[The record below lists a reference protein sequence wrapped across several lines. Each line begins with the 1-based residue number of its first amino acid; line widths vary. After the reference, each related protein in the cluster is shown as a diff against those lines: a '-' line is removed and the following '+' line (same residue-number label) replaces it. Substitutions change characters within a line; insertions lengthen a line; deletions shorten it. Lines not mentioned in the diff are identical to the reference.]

1 MSSDQSV
8 SDNTVCDH
16 RVTKIV
22 RASLLASLAAMSV
35 VACGGGGGSGPT
47 PSPPMLPPTSPPPP
61 APPPPAPPPPPPP
74 PASFFET
81 SEYFGSGFRSSGGQ
95 NNIGSGLGL
104 IHASSAYA
112 AGATGAGITVAVIDT
127 NVDTSISELTGQLAG
142 TFDVNATGRAADDID
157 SNGHGTMVT
166 SVIVANKDGVGIHG
180 VAFDAKVLAIR
191 ADTRGTCQTTGEDE
205 GCKFN
210 DNALSTA
217 IDYAI
222 SHGARVINMSL
233 GGEPDLDPT
242 LENAVRR
249 AAAAGILVVISA
261 GNEGKA
267 PTSTDPAEGT
277 SPTEPA
283 YIAGLASSLGR
294 VVAVGAV
301 DNNGKMATFSNRAGA
316 TKNYYLLAPG
326 ASLIVA
332 GVDDNIR
339 NPTAP
344 DCSATVTTNCNDTD
358 TDGDYWLASGT
369 SFSAPHVAGAL
380 ALMLSLFP
388 NIKPEDALSALLM
401 TADDYIDTNPD
412 AVLGIAAGVGADTV
426 SGVGILNLQRA
437 FAPIGPTAIDLGSG
451 KVPLAQALS
460 PAAGALGDWIDHS
473 GAFDGL
479 VFQDMFDRGFR
490 IGEASTGPARAPF
503 ADFGLRARYARGQAR
518 AVEVG
523 PASLSWF
530 NAPPEPYDPRKPWA
544 EAPDPTFEMH
554 YRFSDGGELA
564 TGRGGGPQRLTPG
577 LMLVQDASGP
587 TTLDSGQAWASVAQT
602 FGPITL
608 DMRSASGEGRSAS
621 SVGFGHTGD
630 GWAMRFGLSSMRD
643 ERTTLGG
650 ALQSRFG
657 EQDGER
663 MSAASFESRVEA
675 GAWRLSG
682 AVEAASV
689 RIDSAAV
696 SGLWT
701 SAWSLSAEHD
711 FAGGALRLSAA
722 QPRRAEGGALTFNGP
737 VEVLKSGALRFE
749 TRTPGLTPSG
759 REFDI
764 ETAWTTRLGPQTTLE
779 AAGVVSMQPNH
790 VADADPAAALWLGV
804 RHVW

>member
-1 MSSDQSV
+1 MSSDQSAP
-8 SDNTVCDH
+8 DNPLCDH

-22 RASLLASLAAMSV
+22 RASLLASLAAISV
-35 VACGGGGGSGPT
+35 VACGGGGSGPT
-47 PSPPMLPPTSPPPP
+47 PSPPMLPPTLPPPP
-61 APPPPAPPPPPPP
+61 APPPSPPPPPPP

-81 SEYFGSGFRSSGGQ
+81 SEYFGSGFKGTD
-95 NNIGSGLGL
+95 GSGLGL
-104 IHASSAYA
+104 IGASSAYA
-112 AGATGAGITVAVIDT
+112 AGATGEGITVAVIDT
-127 NVDTSISELTGQLAG
+127 NVDTSISELTGQLEG
-142 TFDVNATGRAADDID
+142 TFDVISGRPLSDID
-157 SNGHGTMVT
+157 SDGHGTMVT
-166 SVIVANKDGVGIHG
+166 SVIVANKDGVGVHG

-191 ADTRGTCQTTGEDE
+191 ADTQGSCQTTGEDE
-205 GCKFN
+205 GCSFG
-210 DNALSTA
+210 DNNLATA

-222 SHGARVINMSL
+222 SHGVRVINMSL
-233 GGEPDLDPT
+233 GGPVGPDQT
-242 LENAVRR
+242 TENAVRR

-267 PTSTDPAEGT
+267 PTGTDPADGT
-277 SPTEPA
+277 SPGEPA
-283 YIAGLASSLGR
+283 YIAGLPSSLGR

-301 DNNGKMATFSNRAGA
+301 DKNRKIATFSNRAGG
-316 TKNYYLLAPG
+316 TKDYYLLAPG
-326 ASLIVA
+326 VSVIVA

-339 NPTAP
+339 NPGDPTCTAGQV
-344 DCSATVTTNCNDTD
+344 SGCNDVD
-358 TDGDYWLASGT
+358 TDGDYWLESGT

-401 TADDYIDTNPD
+401 TADDYVDPNPD

-426 SGVGILNLQRA
+426 SGVGILNLTRA
-437 FAPIGPTAIDLGSG
+437 FAPIGTTSIALGSD
-451 KVPLAQALS
+451 KVSLAQALT
-460 PAAGALGDWIDHS
+460 PAGGALGDWIDHS

-490 IGEASTGPARAPF
+490 LGEANTGQARAPF
-503 ADFGLRARYARGQAR
+503 ADFGIRARYARGEAR

-554 YRFSDGGELA
+554 YRFSQGGELA

-577 LMLVQDASGP
+577 LMLVRDASGP
-587 TTLDSGQAWASVAQT
+587 TTLDSGQSWAIVAQN
-602 FGPITL
+602 FGPVTL
-608 DMRSASGEGRSAS
+608 DTRSASGEGRSTS
-621 SVGFGHTGD
+621 SFGVGHTGD
-630 GWAMRFGLSSMRD
+630 GWAMRLGFSSMRD
-643 ERTTLGG
+643 DRTTLGG

-663 MSAASFESRVEA
+663 LSAVSFESRADA

-689 RIDSAAV
+689 RVASVAV

-701 SAWSLSAEHD
+701 SAWTLSAEHD
-711 FAGGALRLSAA
+711 FGGGALRFSAA

-749 TRTPGLTPSG
+749 SRTAGLTPSG

-764 ETAWTTRLGPQTTLE
+764 ETAWSTRLGPQTMLE
-779 AAGVVSMQPNH
+779 AAGVVSVQPNH
-790 VADADPAAALWLGV
+790 VAEADPAAAIWLGV